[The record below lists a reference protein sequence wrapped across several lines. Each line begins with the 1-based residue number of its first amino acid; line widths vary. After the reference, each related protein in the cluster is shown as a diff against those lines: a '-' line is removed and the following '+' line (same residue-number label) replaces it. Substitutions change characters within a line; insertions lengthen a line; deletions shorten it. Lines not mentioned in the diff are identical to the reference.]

1 MGKDVLAYIQESRR
15 QAERD
20 ALNMRAAL
28 FRDDRAAFEKSLREY
43 LLIRFSLDG
52 ADVGDEQDIEEL
64 ARRSLSVQRGG
75 IAVEEG
81 DKAINCSNAS
91 TAEEKSILFVLVVQ
105 RSLHLKLEPGI
116 AAGVRTVPQLAQAL
130 WAAHC
135 AVKL

>member
-1 MGKDVLAYIQESRR
+1 M
-15 QAERD
+15 
-20 ALNMRAAL
+20 
-28 FRDDRAAFEKSLREY
+28 
-43 LLIRFSLDG
+43 IRFSLDG

-135 AVKL
+135 AAKL